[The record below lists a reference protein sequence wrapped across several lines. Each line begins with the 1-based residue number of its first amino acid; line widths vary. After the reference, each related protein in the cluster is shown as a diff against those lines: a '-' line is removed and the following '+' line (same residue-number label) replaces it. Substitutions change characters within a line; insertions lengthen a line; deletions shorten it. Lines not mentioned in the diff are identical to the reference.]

1 MAAHTATERETLR
14 HLMARFTADPE
25 WLPAISH
32 ALTDAIH
39 DEVPQLDDDLRP
51 ATYASTESVLRLMAD
66 MVARERSAREAEPP
80 QAAVD
85 FARELVHRGVSIDA
99 LLRAYGTGHATFFG
113 IWVEAIEGALD
124 DPAAKA
130 RAVELGA
137 AWTFDYVQKLIADL
151 VTRYADERERWV
163 RSAAAVRSE
172 IVRAL
177 LGGERPN
184 LEAAGRRLRYE
195 LDRHHVAYV
204 VWIHDEDDASERDP
218 GAVERLAADIAP
230 VVGGRGALVV
240 PLGRNVVGAWTG
252 AREPLEVPPPGA
264 LAARDACI
272 AFGSPGSGIE
282 GFCRS
287 HREAMHARRVT
298 QLAGR
303 RSSGVVRYAD
313 IALVA
318 VGSVDPE
325 LARDFVGAELGGLA
339 GDDDGALRLAATLQ
353 VYLEEQGSPRRAAR
367 RLGVHENTVKNRI
380 RSAEELLGH
389 PVDERVAEL
398 LVALRLARVVSAR

>member
-14 HLMARFTADPE
+14 HLMALFTVDPD
-25 WLPAISH
+25 WLPSISH

-85 FARELVHRGVSIDA
+85 FARELVRRGVSIDA

-113 IWVEAIEGALD
+113 IWVEAIEATLE

-137 AWTFDYVQKLIADL
+137 AWTFDYVQKLIGDL
-151 VTRYADERERWV
+151 VTRYSEERERWV
-163 RSAAAVRSE
+163 CSAAAVRSE

-204 VWIHDEDDASERDP
+204 VWIHEDCASDRDP
-218 GAVERLAADIAP
+218 GAVERLAADVAP
-230 VVGGRGALVV
+230 LVGGRGTLVV

-252 AREPLEVPPPGA
+252 AREPLEIPPPAA
-264 LAARDACI
+264 LPVPDACI
-272 AFGSPGSGIE
+272 AFGSPGAGVE

-303 RSSGVVRYAD
+303 RSPGVVRYAD
-313 IALVA
+313 VALAA

-353 VYLEEQGSPRRAAR
+353 VYLEEHCSPRRAAR